1 MTDAAAVLRFTQKL
15 AVIVLVALAL
25 RIGIRLVLGTQT
37 YWVDGYGHYASLA
50 QSLCAG
56 HGYAFPGQGPT
67 AFRVPLYPMFIALT
81 TCGQGSPW
89 PLIVAQALASSLT
102 CLLAG
107 LIARRMA
114 GDGAGLLAAA
124 IYALWPYAA
133 WHDVSLQ
140 ESGLHAFLAALAT
153 WLLIRLRDQGGIR
166 RAMICGAALGLL
178 LLTRSTMLP
187 FAVVALVMVAV
198 SARGAA
204 RLLPAIIAAAA
215 MIAVLSPWLAWQ
227 KQVTGAYGLGTE
239 GGAALYAGNHRL
251 TFSAYPERSIDESRA
266 NVFAALTPAE
276 QADLARHGAGAAA
289 RDAWFRGKAIKAIAA
304 NPTAFVSGAC
314 RKLWAAFGP
323 MPTPRHG
330 LIGDLG
336 YAVIWTPFVLA
347 ALAGMVLRR
356 RLWRDDLMLHAH
368 LLTFCATT
376 TLFWAQ
382 TSHRSYLDPYL
393 AVFAACALMAIA
405 PQSLRK
411 WLSR

>member
-1 MTDAAAVLRFTQKL
+1 MTVNPAAQHFAQKL
-15 AVIVLVALAL
+15 AIIVLAAFAV
-25 RIGIRLVLGTQT
+25 RIGIRLVLGTQA
-37 YWVDGYGHYASLA
+37 YWTDGYGHYASLA

-56 HGYAFPGQGPT
+56 HGYAFPGQGAT

-81 TCGQGSPW
+81 SCGQGSPW

-114 GDGAGLLAAA
+114 GGAAGLVAAA

-133 WHDVSLQ
+133 WHDVALQ

-153 WLLIRLRDQGGIR
+153 WLLIRLRDSGGVR
-166 RAMICGAALGLL
+166 LAVICGAALGLL

-187 FAVVALVMVAV
+187 FALVALMIVAV
-198 SARGAA
+198 PVRRTA
-204 RLLPAIIAAAA
+204 RLVPTIIAAAA

-227 KQVTGAYGLGTE
+227 KQLTGAYGLGTE
-239 GGAALYAGNHRL
+239 GSAALYAGNHPL

-266 NVFAALTPAE
+266 NIFAALTPAE
-276 QADLARHGAGAAA
+276 QAELALQGEAA
-289 RDAWFRGKAIKAIAA
+289 RDRWLRDKAIAA
-304 NPTAFVSGAC
+304 IAADPIAFVSSAL
-314 RKLWAAFGP
+314 RKLWAAFGA

-330 LIGDLG
+330 VIGDLG
-336 YAVIWTPFVLA
+336 YAVGWTPFALA
-347 ALAGMVLRR
+347 ALAGMWLRR

-376 TLFWAQ
+376 ALFWAQ

-405 PQSLRK
+405 PQSLCK